1 MATHSSVAWRSPWTE
16 EAGGL
21 STGSQRVRH
30 DWLAEHTC
38 NDINRCVPSAR
49 RFFHVPSELPQR
61 ILNVFR
67 GEKGFSDKVSGRFF
81 WFYALITSCSCS
93 HRTPGP
99 LRQEMRGRTGIGVV
113 SPQTC
118 QSLEL
123 PGTPTVDGGSPT
135 WLQQCAGRPVI
146 AEESVGSRRGRG
158 HQVPPRGGRPGGET
172 DLSPPGSL
180 QAFPSLSSPCP
191 SRPVS
196 VCPVSVCLSCTMSVC
211 PVLCLSLVCLSC
223 PMSVLS
229 RVCLAHVCLSCPV
242 SSLSCP
248 VSVHPVPC
256 PSRPVSILSRVCL
269 VPCLSAPCL
278 SILSRVHLVR
288 VCLSCPMSVCPVSV
302 CLSCP
307 MSVCP
312 VLCLSRICLS

>member
-229 RVCLAHVCLSCPV
+229 RVCL
-242 SSLSCP
+242 SCP
-248 VSVHPVPC
+248 VSVWPMSVCPVPC
-256 PSRPVSILSRVCL
+256 LVCPV
-269 VPCLSAPCL
+269 PCL